1 VLGGLACKCDAVPP
15 HLRFSESM
23 MFSITILARVAA
35 FGVLCVLP
43 ACVVYRYMPPQGE
56 TSPELRRYADSLS
69 TVREAEMA
77 ALLTGSAQR
86 RPRLTWNPI
95 LAKVARERA
104 WDMATRGYFSH
115 VNPDGV
121 GPNTLVER
129 AGYRLPAAY
138 DHGLA
143 GNNIESAAEGYASAA
158 AAWRHWMASGRHRA
172 HLLGTGANF
181 DRQTEFG
188 IGYAMRPGSRFVS
201 YWVVLIAEPA
211 PAVSSGR

>member
-1 VLGGLACKCDAVPP
+1 MNVFHCHSRC
-15 HLRFSESM
+15 
-23 MFSITILARVAA
+23 IAA
-35 FGVLCVLP
+35 LKLLFLLVICALP
-43 ACVVYRYMPPQGE
+43 ACVVYRYVPPRGE

-69 TVREAEMA
+69 TVREAELA

-104 WDMATRGYFSH
+104 WDMATRGYFNH

-129 AGYRLPAAY
+129 AGYRLPPEY
-138 DHGLA
+138 DHRLA

-158 AAWRHWMASGRHRA
+158 AAWRHWMSSGEHRA
-172 HLLGTGANF
+172 HLLGTGVNF
-181 DRQTEFG
+181 DRQMEFG
-188 IGYAMRPGSRFVS
+188 IGYAMRPGSRSGS
-201 YWVVLIAEPA
+201 YWVVLIAQPA
-211 PAVSSGR
+211 QVDSVGF